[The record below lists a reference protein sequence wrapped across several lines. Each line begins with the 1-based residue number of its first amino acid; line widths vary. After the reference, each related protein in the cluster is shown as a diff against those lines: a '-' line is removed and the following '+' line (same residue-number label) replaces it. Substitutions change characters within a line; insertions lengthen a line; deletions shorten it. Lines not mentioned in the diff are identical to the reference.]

1 MIARSLI
8 GNPDILILD
17 EPSTGVDV
25 SSQTEIYSFLK
36 KLNNEKKLTIIAV
49 EHNLDAA
56 ITNSTNIFH
65 VANSKGHL
73 CSPENYIREFKGGNK

>member
-36 KLNNEKKLTIIAV
+36 KLNTEKKLTIIAV

-65 VANSKGHL
+65 VADSKGHL
-73 CSPENYIREFKGGNK
+73 WSPDNYIREF

>member
-1 MIARSLI
+1 
-8 GNPDILILD
+8 
-17 EPSTGVDV
+17 
-25 SSQTEIYSFLK
+25 LK
-36 KLNNEKKLTIIAV
+36 KLNVENNLTIIAV

-73 CSPENYIREFKGGNK
+73 CSPENYIKEFRGGIR

>member
-36 KLNNEKKLTIIAV
+36 KLNTEKKLTIIAV

-73 CSPENYIREFKGGNK
+73 CSPKNYIREFKGGIK